1 MKSFCI
7 VTNNEKD
14 PKLKYTHLVQKRLEE
29 LGAEVTTD
37 IDAKYECMIVLGG
50 DGTII
55 NAVRS
60 VKQKCVT
67 VIGINLGH
75 LGFLS
80 SVEKNEID
88 KALKALID
96 DDFDLETRVMIEAG
110 VVRGETYYESMAAG
124 GEKVK
129 RPKTGK
135 KNKTS
140 EPDVRFEHV
149 ALNDVVINRKGY
161 SGMITTDVT
170 VNKSLV
176 SSYFSDGVIVST
188 PTGSTGYNLS
198 AGGPIVT
205 PEAQLMVITPI
216 CPHSLNMRSVVVSFS
231 DKIDIHMDLSRSN
244 NQGNAV
250 LAIDGQVA
258 AELYH
263 DDRVYVRCSNRRV
276 KLVRFKDKDFFR
288 LLYMKLGEQR

>member
-7 VTNNEKD
+7 VTNKIKD
-14 PKLKYTHLVQKRLEE
+14 PKLKYTAMVRKRLEE
-29 LGAEVTTD
+29 LGAAVTAD
-37 IDAKYECMIVLGG
+37 IDDKYECLVVLGG

-55 NAVRS
+55 DAVRA
-60 VKQKCVT
+60 VKKKIVT
-67 VIGINLGH
+67 VVGINLGH

-88 KALKALID
+88 KALTALVED
-96 DDFDLETRVMIEAG
+96 RFELENREMIEAG
-110 VVRGETYYESMAAG
+110 VERGEAYYTSAEG
-124 GEKVK
+124 RDKK
-129 RPKTGK
+129 RHTA
-135 KNKTS
+135 
-140 EPDVRFEHV
+140 ERYEFV
-149 ALNDVVINRKGY
+149 ALNDVVINRMGY

-176 SSYFSDGVIVST
+176 STYFGDGVIIST

-216 CPHSLNMRSVVVSFS
+216 CPHSLSMRSVVVSAS
-231 DKIDIHMDLSRSN
+231 DRIDLKLDLSRLKTEAY
-244 NQGNAV
+244 AV
-250 LAIDGQVA
+250 LSIDGLEAVK
-258 AELYH
+258 LYH
-263 DDRVYVRCSNRRV
+263 GDRVFVKCSARRV